1 MITTTWQA
9 GATPAHSNN
18 GSASWAADLPQQQ
31 GGAGDLPDPHDLLD
45 SALASCTALTLQI
58 YVRRK
63 NIPLTGVVVE
73 VERTETRDSYFL
85 QRNIRLHG
93 ELDQAQIADLLRVAN
108 ICPIHKVL
116 SGKIAIETAVIS

>member
-9 GATPAHSNN
+9 GATPVLSSN
-18 GSASWAADLPQQQ
+18 GSVTRAAD
-31 GGAGDLPDPHDLLD
+31 
-45 SALASCTALTLQI
+45 LTLQI

-73 VERTETRDSYFL
+73 VERTETRESYFL

-116 SGKIAIETAVIS
+116 SGKIAIETAVLS

>member
-9 GATPAHSNN
+9 DETPARSSN
-18 GSASWAADLPQQQ
+18 GSATWVADLTAQQ
-31 GGAGDLPDPHDLLD
+31 GGTGNFPDPHDLLD

-63 NIPLTGVVVE
+63 NIPLTGLVVE
-73 VERTETRDSYFL
+73 VERKETKESYL
-85 QRNIRLHG
+85 LKRTIRLQG
-93 ELDQAQIADLLRVAN
+93 DLAPEQIADLLRVAN

-116 SGKIAIETAVIS
+116 SGKIAIETAVLS

>member
-9 GATPAHSNN
+9 GETPAHSSN
-18 GSASWAADLPQQQ
+18 GSATWAADLTPQM
-31 GGAGDLPDPHDLLD
+31 GGSGTLPDPHDLLD

-63 NIPLTGVVVE
+63 SIPLTGVVVE
-73 VERTETRDSYFL
+73 VERTETRESYFL
-85 QRNIRLHG
+85 QRTIRLQG

-116 SGKIAIETAVIS
+116 SGKIAIETTVVP